1 MRQLIRWSAAL
12 AAILGLWALAQGGML
27 ASLDTRL
34 GDWRLAGHAVAP
46 SGTTIVVEIDSR
58 SIEEVGVWPWPRTL
72 YASLLDRLM
81 DAGADEVAFDIDF
94 SSASSAFD
102 DAIFAAA
109 LERAG
114 GYAWLAAFAQ
124 ADANGTMAFSRPLSE
139 FAAVADP
146 VLVNVLLDPM
156 TARARSIPTAASD
169 GEGTIPALAVQL
181 ARPEAALPEVLEIDF
196 GIDLSD
202 IERLSFTDVL
212 YGRVD
217 PAILAGKQVIVGAS
231 AIELRDF
238 FTVPRYGVIPGPMLQ
253 ALALETLKTGRIL
266 GNWGGTPGILASSV
280 LAIALLLRR
289 RRLSIPFAAL
299 GFVVT
304 AIMGEAMAFLAYGQA
319 HLLVDTASLHIGLTF
334 LFGLALADNGYH
346 HLLARRAAQQRL
358 QFLATHDPATGLLS
372 RQGLLDL
379 PDTNVRLVLVLL
391 QIQGLDELRATLGH
405 EVVERLLVRFSH
417 RLAHAGFQ
425 HTARTASANFALV
438 DLDDGDSD
446 RLAAAVRQL
455 KAEHS
460 GIYTVAGH
468 SLHVEVLA
476 GYAAGSS
483 SRTELLNQAEIAL
496 IQARTNRMATRGFT
510 PADQEALDRHGRLDR
525 DLRQALDRDQLH
537 LVFQPQVDL
546 RSRRITGAE
555 TLLRWKHPELGMI
568 SPAEFIPLAEE
579 TGLIVDIGRW
589 VMWAAC
595 EQAMLWPEPIT
606 VAVNVSPV
614 QFQQADMMATVEAAL
629 RRSGLPA
636 SRLELEITE
645 SERIAEP
652 GRTRAV
658 IGGIQELGVRLSIDD
673 FGTGYSSLSYFR
685 DLPFE
690 IVKIDQSFVRG
701 HSGPTDEALLAAII
715 GLASSLGKV
724 TIAEGIEDEA
734 TAAMLAKM
742 GCTLGQGY
750 HFSRPIPGPEFSAL
764 LNEANKRA
772 RG

>member
-1 MRQLIRWSAAL
+1 
-12 AAILGLWALAQGGML
+12 
-27 ASLDTRL
+27 
-34 GDWRLAGHAVAP
+34 
-46 SGTTIVVEIDSR
+46 
-58 SIEEVGVWPWPRTL
+58 
-72 YASLLDRLM
+72 
-81 DAGADEVAFDIDF
+81 
-94 SSASSAFD
+94 
-102 DAIFAAA
+102 
-109 LERAG
+109 
-114 GYAWLAAFAQ
+114 
-124 ADANGTMAFSRPLSE
+124 
-139 FAAVADP
+139 
-146 VLVNVLLDPM
+146 
-156 TARARSIPTAASD
+156 
-169 GEGTIPALAVQL
+169 
-181 ARPEAALPEVLEIDF
+181 
-196 GIDLSD
+196 
-202 IERLSFTDVL
+202 
-212 YGRVD
+212 
-217 PAILAGKQVIVGAS
+217 
-231 AIELRDF
+231 
-238 FTVPRYGVIPGPMLQ
+238 MLQ

-266 GNWGGTPGILASSV
+266 DNWGSAPGIFVTAILA
-280 LAIALLLRR
+280 LGLLLRR

-299 GFVVT
+299 LFVVT
-304 AIMGEAMAFLAYGQA
+304 ANFGEALAFLAYGQSGI
-319 HLLVDTASLHIGLTF
+319 LIDTASLHIGLTF

-346 HLLARRAAQQRL
+346 HFVARRTAQQRL
-358 QFLATHDPATGLLS
+358 AFLATHDPETGLLS

-379 PDTNVRLVLVLL
+379 PDTNVRLLLVLL

-425 HTARTASANFALV
+425 HAARTAPANFALV

-446 RLAAAVRQL
+446 RLAAAVRLLQG
-455 KAEHS
+455 EYS

-476 GYAAGSS
+476 GYAAGSR

-496 IQARTNRMATRGFT
+496 IQARTSRMATRGFT
-510 PADQEALDRHGRLDR
+510 RADQEALDRQGRLDR
-525 DLRQALDRDQLH
+525 DLRQALDRNQLH

-595 EQAMLWPEPIT
+595 EQAMLWPAPIT
-606 VAVNVSPV
+606 VAVNVSSI
-614 QFQQADMMATVEAAL
+614 QFQHADMMATVEAAL

-701 HSGPTDEALLAAII
+701 RSGPTDEALLAAII

-734 TAAMLAKM
+734 TALMLAKM

-750 HFSRPIPGPEFSAL
+750 HFSRPVPGPEFAAL
-764 LNEANKRA
+764 LSEANTRA
-772 RG
+772 IG